1 MSLLSKK
8 ILRAQ
13 GFIFDLDGTLIDT
26 TPLVEAF
33 WRQFALEN
41 DLDAEKIL
49 STSHGRRT
57 IETIAEWV
65 PHKATLEYAEEFEG
79 KLAQNTEGLSVLPG
93 VTALLEKIPLGRMG
107 ICTSGNKKMAQ
118 TRLTQCGMPI
128 PTVMA
133 TGDTVTTGK
142 PDPEGYLTSARAL
155 GIDPRDCVVFEDA
168 PAGVKAAKSAGMQCV
183 GCLTSHT
190 AEQLKEAGV
199 DYIVPL
205 LTEVDI
211 EIMADGSFEVILTNP
226 Q

>member
-1 MSLLSKK
+1 MSLSKH
-8 ILRAQ
+8 ILRAK

-26 TPLVEAF
+26 TPLVERF

-49 STSHGRRT
+49 ATSHGRRT

-65 PHKATLEYAEEFEG
+65 PHKATIEYAEEFEG

-93 VTALLEKIPLGRMG
+93 VTTLLEKIPLGRMG
-107 ICTSGNKKMAQ
+107 ICTSGNKNMAQ
-118 TRLTQCGMPI
+118 TRLTQCNMPV

-133 TGDTVTTGK
+133 TGDTVTVGK
-142 PDPEGYLTSARAL
+142 PDPEGYLTAARNL
-155 GIDPRDCVVFEDA
+155 ELDPKDCIVFEDA
-168 PAGVKAAKSAGMQCV
+168 PAGIRAAKSAGMQCI

-190 AEQLKEAGV
+190 VEQLKEAGV
-199 DYIVPL
+199 DYIVQL
-205 LTEVDI
+205 LTDVDI
-211 EIMADGSFEVILTNP
+211 EQLPDGSFEVILTNT